1 MSIEH
6 VGKGLRLWATVC
18 GLVFGGFCLAG
29 CQSQSPK
36 QQFAEVP
43 PSLTAAPTA
52 GSAPATAVVPP
63 AAAPV
68 AAPAKVPVTT
78 PVAKPAGVL
87 APTRS
92 AGPEPEV
99 LRIGDSLTI
108 ILTDTPTPIPVFEEK
123 IKEDGTITLTLNQ
136 SFKAEGMTCAE
147 LEKLVRKR
155 YVPDYFKE
163 MTVTVKQQ
171 ESTRWYY
178 VNGEV
183 KSPARQI
190 YNSRITVLKA
200 VASSGGFTDFANKKK
215 VKLTRVDGRTQ
226 TVNCVK
232 ALDNPSLDPEVY
244 PGDTI
249 HVPRRLW

>member
-1 MSIEH
+1 MSIED

-18 GLVFGGFCLAG
+18 GLVLGGLCLAG
-29 CQSQSPK
+29 CRSQAPK
-36 QQFAEVP
+36 QQSAKVP
-43 PSLTAAPTA
+43 SGRTTTSAAST
-52 GSAPATAVVPP
+52 
-63 AAAPV
+63 
-68 AAPAKVPVTT
+68 APAKVAVKT
-78 PVAKPAGVL
+78 PVSKPAAVL
-87 APTRS
+87 AVTNN

-99 LRIGDSLTI
+99 FRVGDSLTI
-108 ILTDTPTPIPVFEEK
+108 TFMDTPNVIPSFEGR
-123 IKEDGTITLTLNQ
+123 IKEDGTITLTFNQ
-136 SFKAEGMTCAE
+136 SFKADGMTRGD
-147 LEKLVRKR
+147 LEKEIRAR
-155 YVPDYFKE
+155 YVPDYFKQ

-178 VNGEV
+178 LNGEV
-183 KSPARQI
+183 RSPARQI

-200 VASSGGFTDFANKKK
+200 IASSGGFTDFANKKK

-232 ALDNPSLDPEVY
+232 ALDNPRLDPEVY